1 MQTAT
6 TKQVRKIVSN
16 YFNGNTFTGNSW
28 TDVVRGG
35 YSGGAGD
42 DGMRRV
48 AFKICGGSMAK
59 NKLEQI
65 RVDLQALFTL
75 AGFANTVKVTDSTN
89 KRVGLLAYCRDD
101 SGCYV
106 RVKARLA

>member
-16 YFNGNTFTGNSW
+16 YFNGISFTGNSW
-28 TDVVRGG
+28 TDKC
-35 YSGGAGD
+35 AGD
-42 DGMRRV
+42 DTMRLV
-48 AFKICGGSMAK
+48 AFKICGGSMEADR
-59 NKLEQI
+59 LQRI
-65 RVDLQALFTL
+65 RKDLQAMFML
-75 AGFANTVKVTDSTN
+75 AGFANTVKVTDSTS

-106 RVKARLA
+106 RIKARKA

>member
-16 YFNGNTFTGNSW
+16 YFNGISFTGNSW
-28 TDVVRGG
+28 TDKC
-35 YSGGAGD
+35 AGD
-42 DGMRRV
+42 EAVRRL
-48 AFKICGGSMAK
+48 AFKICGGSMEASR
-59 NKLEQI
+59 LEKI
-65 RVDLQALFTL
+65 RKDLQAMFML
-75 AGFANTVKVTDSTN
+75 AGFANTVKVTDSTS

-106 RVKARLA
+106 RIKAAKA

>member
-16 YFNGNTFTGNSW
+16 FFNGNTFTGNSW
-28 TDVVRGG
+28 TDKC
-35 YSGGAGD
+35 AGD
-42 DGMRRV
+42 DTMRRL
-48 AFKICGGSMAK
+48 AFKICGGSMEASR
-59 NKLEQI
+59 LETI
-65 RVDLQALFTL
+65 RKDLQAMFML
-75 AGFANTVKVTDSTN
+75 AGFANTVKVTDSTS

-106 RVKARLA
+106 RIKARKA

>member
-16 YFNGNTFTGNSW
+16 YFNGISFTGNSW
-28 TDVVRGG
+28 TDKV
-35 YSGGAGD
+35 AKD
-42 DGMRRV
+42 DTMRRL
-48 AFKICGGSMAK
+48 AFKICGGSMEASR
-59 NKLEQI
+59 LEKI
-65 RVDLQALFTL
+65 RKDLQAMFML
-75 AGFANTVKVTDSTN
+75 AGFANTVKVTDSTS

-106 RVKARLA
+106 RIKAVKA

>member
-16 YFNGNTFTGNSW
+16 YFNGISFTGNSW
-28 TDVVRGG
+28 TDKC
-35 YSGGAGD
+35 AGD
-42 DGMRRV
+42 EAMRRL
-48 AFKICGGSMAK
+48 AFKICGGSMEADRLQK
-59 NKLEQI
+59 I
-65 RVDLQALFTL
+65 RKDLQAMFML
-75 AGFANTVKVTDSTN
+75 AGFANTVKVTDSTS

-106 RVKARLA
+106 RIKAVKA

>member
-6 TKQVRKIVSN
+6 TKQVRNIVRN
-16 YFNGNTFTGNSW
+16 YFNGESFSGNTW
-28 TDVVRGG
+28 TDVARGING
-35 YSGGAGD
+35 LRGD

-48 AFKICGGSMAK
+48 AFKICGGSMAAE
-59 NKLEQI
+59 KLETI
-65 RVDLQALFTL
+65 RRDLQALFWMQ
-75 AGFANTVKVTDSTN
+75 GYNNTVKVTDSTS

-106 RVKARLA
+106 RIKAVKG

>member
-6 TKQVRKIVSN
+6 TKQARKIVSN

-28 TDVVRGG
+28 TDKCV
-35 YSGGAGD
+35 GD

-48 AFKICGGSMAK
+48 AFKICGGSMEADR
-59 NKLEQI
+59 LEKI
-65 RVDLQALFTL
+65 RKDLQAMFML
-75 AGFANTVKVTDSTN
+75 AGFANEVKVTDSTS

-106 RVKARLA
+106 RIKATLA

>member
-16 YFNGNTFTGNSW
+16 YFNGISFTGNSW
-28 TDVVRGG
+28 TDKC
-35 YSGGAGD
+35 AGD
-42 DGMRRV
+42 DTMRRL
-48 AFKICGGSMAK
+48 AFKICGGSMEADRLQK
-59 NKLEQI
+59 I
-65 RVDLQALFTL
+65 RKDLQAMFML
-75 AGFANTVKVTDSTN
+75 AGFANTVKVTDSTS

-106 RVKARLA
+106 RIKAVKA

>member
-16 YFNGNTFTGNSW
+16 YSNGISFTGNSW
-28 TDVVRGG
+28 TDKC
-35 YSGGAGD
+35 AGD
-42 DGMRRV
+42 DSLRRL
-48 AFKICGGSMAK
+48 AFKICGGSMEADR
-59 NKLEQI
+59 LQRI
-65 RVDLQALFTL
+65 RKDLQAMFML
-75 AGFANTVKVTDSTN
+75 AGFANTVKVTDSTS

-106 RVKARLA
+106 RIKAVKA

>member
-16 YFNGNTFTGNSW
+16 YFNGISFTGNSW
-28 TDVVRGG
+28 TDKC
-35 YSGGAGD
+35 AGD
-42 DGMRRV
+42 EAVRRL
-48 AFKICGGSMAK
+48 AFKICGGSMEASR
-59 NKLEQI
+59 LEKI
-65 RVDLQALFTL
+65 RKDLQAMFML
-75 AGFANTVKVTDSTN
+75 AGFANTVKATDSTS

-106 RVKARLA
+106 RIKARKA